1 MLRGKRAP
9 HGADRPQSAPADTS
23 HRDTSSRGERDVE
36 LARAHRARQRPR
48 LPAQAGTGGRR
59 SAARA
64 GALEPPA
71 SVVVSRR
78 CLRRLGVLQKSG
90 SVGLPVWRRASRWV
104 PRFIGACEG
113 VSPPRLPVLSSE
125 HESTIVSSPISPT
138 SSAPCRVARCSRG
151 RSSPFLSPKGFPRR
165 TYIVICAP
173 PWIDGRC
180 NTLGFEPRSGTEA
193 PTSAVVARL
202 LGRMARAKRSV
213 GVYLRHSGV
222 DAHSAPRLI
231 GGPIERRGK
240 DGSGSMGEPGRSP
253 LPVAA
258 RLLGAEAPRTP
269 LRRREPHEGSLGLR
283 L

>member
-1 MLRGKRAP
+1 VPTALDNGRRSPPLR
-9 HGADRPQSAPADTS
+9 
-23 HRDTSSRGERDVE
+23 
-36 LARAHRARQRPR
+36 
-48 LPAQAGTGGRR
+48 RR

-64 GALEPPA
+64 DALEPPA

-78 CLRRLGVLQKSG
+78 CLRRLGVLQRSG

-104 PRFIGACEG
+104 PRFIGAWHEG

-193 PTSAVVARL
+193 PTSAVVARQ
-202 LGRMARAKRSV
+202 LGRKPTQT
-213 GVYLRHSGV
+213 LSG
-222 DAHSAPRLI
+222 A
-231 GGPIERRGK
+231 
-240 DGSGSMGEPGRSP
+240 
-253 LPVAA
+253 
-258 RLLGAEAPRTP
+258 
-269 LRRREPHEGSLGLR
+269 RRRPG
-283 L
+283 